1 MRILDGKKA
10 AAALLEE
17 VRQKVQTFRDQAGRP
32 PVLRVILV
40 GENPASQVYVRQKT
54 RQAQEVG
61 IDAAV
66 LRFPETLSEEAL
78 LAEIHRLNRDP
89 EVDGIL
95 VQLPL
100 PEGIRQD
107 RVMEAVAPEKDVD
120 GFHPLNMGYLFSG
133 QPRLVACTPRG
144 ILYLL
149 QYYGIEVA
157 GKRVVVI
164 GRSTIVGRPMAAL
177 LLLHHATVTVV
188 HSRTPHPER
197 VAREADILIVAAG
210 KMHLVDETWVKEGAV
225 VVDVGIHRT
234 PEGKLTGDVHAERV
248 KDRVAW
254 LSPVPGGVGPMTV
267 AALMENVVSAA
278 SRRLED
284 VVSSPS

>member
-1 MRILDGKKA
+1 MKILDGKKA

-17 VRQKVQTFRDQAGRP
+17 VRKKVQTFRDKAGRP

-40 GENPASQVYVRQKT
+40 GEDPASQVYVRHKA
-54 RQAQEVG
+54 RRAQEVG
-61 IDAAV
+61 IDAQV

-78 LAEIHRLNRDP
+78 LAEIDRLNRDP

-100 PEGIRQD
+100 PDGIRQD
-107 RVMEAVAPEKDVD
+107 RVIEAVAPEKDVD

-149 QYYGIEVA
+149 SYHGIDVA
-157 GKRVVVI
+157 GKRAVVI
-164 GRSTIVGRPMAAL
+164 GRSVIVGRPMAAL

-188 HSRTPHPER
+188 HSRTSHPER
-197 VAREADILIVAAG
+197 VAREADLLIVAAG

-234 PEGKLTGDVHAERV
+234 PEGKLTGDVNAERI

-267 AALMENVVSAA
+267 AALMENVVDAA

-284 VVSSPS
+284 VVSPSS